1 MITFTIDDIKNINA
15 ELNKFLEFLRV
26 CGADD
31 DALFDSRLVSCEL
44 ITNVLRHCGGRA
56 IFKGSLSGGI
66 IEITVGA
73 ENPKGT
79 IRIPDLPSVLAEGG
93 RGLYIVN
100 AVSKGNVC
108 ISDGIV
114 TVKLAVK

>member
-1 MITFTIDDIKNINA
+1 MITFEIDDINEMNA
-15 ELNKFLEFLRV
+15 RLKKFLEFLQA

-31 DALFDSRLVSCEL
+31 DAVFDSRLVSCEL
-44 ITNVLRHCGGRA
+44 ITNALRHGGGRA
-56 IFKGSLSGGI
+56 TFKGSLNGGI

-73 ENPKGT
+73 TNTGM
-79 IRIPDLPSVLAEGG
+79 IHVPDLPSVLAESG

-100 AVSKGNVC
+100 AVSKGNVR
-108 ISDGIV
+108 ISEGVV

>member
-1 MITFTIDDIKNINA
+1 MITFEIDNINDMNA
-15 ELNKFLEFLRV
+15 ELEKFLGFLQAR
-26 CGADD
+26 GADD
-31 DALFDSRLVSCEL
+31 DALFDSRLVACEL
-44 ITNVLRHCGGRA
+44 ITNALRHGGGRA
-56 IFKGSLSGGI
+56 TFTGSLNGGL

-73 ENPKGT
+73 VNATGM
-79 IRIPDLPSVLAEGG
+79 IRVPDLPSVLAESG

-114 TVKLAVK
+114 TVKLAFK